1 MPESEGAHLDIIWAS
16 MSEGVMLRS
25 DGVPGKITEWFDA
38 DGEDVDSAD
47 DAVVV
52 MVEWSD
58 GRLSTVEV
66 GRFEMTH

>member
-1 MPESEGAHLDIIWAS
+1 MPDADDVHLDIIWAN

-25 DGVPGKITEWFDA
+25 DGVPGKITEWLDA

-58 GRLSTVEV
+58 GRLSTVEI
-66 GRFEMTH
+66 GEFEMMH

>member
-1 MPESEGAHLDIIWAS
+1 
-16 MSEGVMLRS
+16 MLRS
-25 DGVPGKITEWFDA
+25 DGVPGKITEWLDA

-58 GRLSTVEV
+58 GRLSTVEI
-66 GRFEMTH
+66 GEFEMMH